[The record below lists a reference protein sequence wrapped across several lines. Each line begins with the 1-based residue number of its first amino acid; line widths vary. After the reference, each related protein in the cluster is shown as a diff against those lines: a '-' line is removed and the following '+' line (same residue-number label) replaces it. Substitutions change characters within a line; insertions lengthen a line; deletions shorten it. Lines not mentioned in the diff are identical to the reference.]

1 MKIRS
6 VLLCAALAVLGTLT
20 TVVPASADG
29 ISTYYL
35 TFRTGNLPNADTED
49 PVRVTMFGT
58 EGNSGAMQFDR
69 DFRRGETWTSG
80 PHRHPSFGTIGYIS
94 LGKSGRESDAW
105 YSEYVDIHEEAT
117 GRVYHCAVNEWFPQ
131 ESLTRYYA
139 CS

>member
-1 MKIRS
+1 MKIRT
-6 VLLCAALAVLGTLT
+6 VLLSAALVVLGSLT
-20 TVVPASADG
+20 AVVPASADG

-35 TFRTGNLPNADTED
+35 TFRTGNLSNADTD
-49 PVRVTMFGT
+49 DAVRVTMFGT
-58 EGNSGAMQFDR
+58 AGQSAPMQFDR
-69 DFRRGETWTSG
+69 DFNRGETWTSG

-105 YSEYVDIHEEAT
+105 YAEYVDIHEEAT

-131 ESLTRYYA
+131 ESLTRFYA